1 MIEAA
6 GIAKSFGRT
15 RALEDVSFRISAG
28 EVVGLLGPNGSGKTT
43 LLRILTAFFPP
54 DRGEVL
60 VAGARVSADPLE
72 VRERVGFLPEQAPLY
87 PEMTVARMLEFAAA
101 VKVRSAAGRAER
113 VEAALEECGL
123 RAHRARRIGALSK
136 GYRQR
141 VGIAQAL
148 VGRPPVLILDEPT
161 AGLDPAT
168 VLELRRLIRGLRG
181 RTTVLLSSHIL
192 ADVASICDRVLILH
206 RGRLVLADPLDRLR
220 RQVRS
225 ATEIVLRTRA
235 DREALQRRLGS
246 IAALREVRVAAAE
259 RGELLVHLLHAG
271 GGDPAAEGEIC
282 AAVAGLA
289 VAEGWPVLELGPRR
303 RTLEDLFA
311 EVLEGGR

>member
-1 MIEAA
+1 MIEAI

-15 RALEDVSFRISAG
+15 RALEDVSFHISAG
-28 EVVGLLGPNGSGKTT
+28 EIVGLLGPNGSGKTT

-54 DRGEVL
+54 DRGEVV
-60 VAGARVSADPLE
+60 VAGARVSADPRQ

-101 VKVRSAAGRAER
+101 VKIRDAASRGDRI
-113 VEAALEECGL
+113 EAALAECGL
-123 RAHRARRIGALSK
+123 RELRRRRIGTLSK

-148 VGRPPVLILDEPT
+148 VGRPPVLVLDEPT

-168 VLELRRLIRGLRG
+168 VLELRSLIRSLRG

-192 ADVASICDRVLILH
+192 ADVASVCDRVLILH
-206 RGRLVLADPLDRLR
+206 RGRLVLSDPLDRLR

-225 ATEIVLRTRA
+225 ASEIVLRTRGE
-235 DREALQRRLGS
+235 REALRRRLES
-246 IAALREVRVAAAE
+246 IESLREVRFVAAE
-259 RGELLVHLLHAG
+259 RGEILVHLVHGG
-271 GGDPAAEGEIC
+271 GGDAAAEGEIC

-311 EVLEGGR
+311 EVLEGER